1 MLKKI
6 PPALWPV
13 LTALLLILSYPKFN
27 QGWLA
32 WVALAP
38 LSFYILKSKTFK
50 AAAAGGAACG
60 FIFYLGILYWIY
72 PTMRAGGVN
81 PGVSAL
87 GLVLL
92 SLALSSEF
100 ALISVYGFMFKKTGV
115 KVWPYLFALG
125 WLLLEYG
132 KVYLSFKAV
141 WFPWF
146 MLGYTQWSCAPLIQL
161 ASVTG
166 VYGLSAAVCFS
177 GALLGSLFA
186 LEAPVYKKI
195 LRFSPAALVFAGI
208 WLFGRQELK
217 RAEAA
222 VPVKT
227 FKAALLQPSIDLYA
241 KWDAAEAGNIKTNI
255 EGLLAG
261 ARGADLMVWPENALP
276 CWIDEPECYA
286 WLKAAVSSGAAAG
299 SFVGSVSKGGGRRVS
314 AFLLDEKG
322 NITASYDKRQL
333 VPFGEYVPFRA
344 FLGKYIR
351 PVAALGE
358 FVPGEEEQK
367 LPEFKGIKIG
377 TAICYE
383 SVFPYLFAGDT
394 RGGAGV
400 FVNITNDGWYLDTA
414 APYQHFIANIFRA
427 VENRRTVARAA
438 NNGISAV
445 IDPWGRVLARTAL
458 NERTVLSAAAPVY
471 AEQASFPLSGDWPA
485 WAALLIISAFLL
497 ALIFI

>member
-1 MLKKI
+1 MLKKF
-6 PPALWPV
+6 PPVLLPV

-38 LSFYILKSKTFK
+38 LSFYILRSRTFK

-146 MLGYTQWSCAPLIQL
+146 MLGYTQWNCTPLIQL

-227 FKAALLQPSIDLYA
+227 FRTALLQPSIDLYA

-261 ARGADLMVWPENALP
+261 ARGADLVVWPENALP
-276 CWIDEPECYA
+276 CWIDEQECYA

-333 VPFGEYVPFRA
+333 VPFGEYVPFRE

-367 LPEFKGIKIG
+367 LPEFKETKIG

-471 AEQASFPLSGDWPA
+471 AEQAAFPFSGDWPA